1 MHFTEAFML
10 LSSGVMAVSVG
21 ECESQGTFAIPDPDS
36 FPEHVLIDF
45 SELSRSRR
53 KDAAKILRNL
63 AEERGWQYKPS
74 VAG

>member
-1 MHFTEAFML
+1 MHFTETFML
-10 LSSGVMAVSVG
+10 LSSGVMAVSVS